1 MADDQAALLMSI
13 ALRRV
18 SERYAH
24 AVDSGDGDLLAA
36 QFVPEGVIVSPR
48 GTFEGPE
55 QIRGIPA
62 MLKQRYLKTFHAVL
76 NQMAYPVEGGAEGET
91 YCIARHYFRDPAG
104 RYLCYEMTIRY
115 LDRFARTSNGWRL
128 ARRELV
134 VLGTHTCEAQETP
147 N

>member
-1 MADDQAALLMSI
+1 MADDRGALLTEI
-13 ALRRV
+13 AIRRV

-24 AVDSGDGDLLAA
+24 AVDSGDGALLAA
-36 QFVPEGVIVSPR
+36 QFTADGMIVSPH

-62 MLKQRYLKTFHAVL
+62 MLKERYLKTFHAVL
-76 NQMAYPVEGGAEGET
+76 NQVMKPAEGGAEGET

-115 LDRFARTSNGWRL
+115 QDRFARTADGWRL
-128 ARRELV
+128 AQRELAV
-134 VLGTHTCEAQETP
+134 VATHTYEAQETP
-147 N
+147 A